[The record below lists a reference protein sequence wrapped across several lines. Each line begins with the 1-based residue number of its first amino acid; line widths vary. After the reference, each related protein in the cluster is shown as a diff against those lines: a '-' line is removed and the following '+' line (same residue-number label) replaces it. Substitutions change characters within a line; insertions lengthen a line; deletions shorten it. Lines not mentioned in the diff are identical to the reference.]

1 MTNLF
6 KRSLTSLALIFI
18 LYYAITNNF
27 VLSVVL
33 FFLVFIVFIE
43 FNGIIKK
50 IFDRDLLKFFSLIF
64 ILFYLLCFSLSIWL
78 FLIDIDELNKQKL
91 ILILSICI
99 STDIGGYIFGKII
112 KGKKLT
118 SLSPNKTYAGMI
130 GSFILSLVTVT
141 VLFKNIDIEISL
153 IPYTIIISTIS
164 QLGDLFISMLKRK
177 AKIKDTGNFLP
188 GHGGLLDRI
197 DGILFAVPFG
207 LVIISL

>member
-1 MTNLF
+1 MANLF

-141 VLFKNIDIEISL
+141 VLFKNIDIETSL

>member
-1 MTNLF
+1 MANLF

-18 LYYAITNNF
+18 LYFAITNNF

-141 VLFKNIDIEISL
+141 VLFKNIDIETSL

>member
-78 FLIDIDELNKQKL
+78 FLIDIDELNKQKI